1 MILEAHDRMES
12 PVKLSATRLVIKDDY
27 GQPLA
32 VFFQVGEKHVRFISA
47 GEPDFER
54 HLESLGLD
62 RTVVLTSKDVASLVP
77 PRIRT

>member
-1 MILEAHDRMES
+1 MILESHNRMES
-12 PVKLSATRLVIKDDY
+12 PVRINATRLVIKDNQ
-27 GQPLA
+27 GRPLA
-32 VFFQVGEKHVRFISA
+32 VFFQVSQEHVRFISA

-62 RTVVLTSKDVASLVP
+62 RTVVLTNKDVASLVP